1 MSSAKV
7 AAILSRP
14 QDMSLLDQHLKYR
27 EISVAIPNDVI

>member
-14 QDMSLLDQHLKYR
+14 QDICLLDQRLKYR
-27 EISVAIPNDVI
+27 EISVAILSDVI